1 MKSHS
6 LNSAVKVLSVLLFVQ
21 SAFALGQERKPVH
34 LSGLINDYSPLSA
47 NVKGSPWEMHG
58 QWSMEISPDRRTADF
73 AADMTMSGFGKT
85 ADGAVDPTQPLVNPH
100 THHILLTNI
109 KISWDMIGC
118 PTYATP
124 VPTSGFQIS
133 GTVSLLTGNGNN
145 APFETKPPSSML
157 QVCVT
162 GVDNAPYSVANANIT
177 LVFTGAA
184 TTHFGPQPIHGVVR
198 IAAADPNDKDG
209 DLDHRDR

>member
-1 MKSHS
+1 MKRHILISALRVSS
-6 LNSAVKVLSVLLFVQ
+6 LLLLVPVNLA
-21 SAFALGQERKPVH
+21 SGQERKPVH
-34 LSGLINDYSPLSA
+34 FSGLINDYSPLSA

-58 QWSMEISPDRRTADF
+58 QWSMDLRPDRGTAEF
-73 AADMTMSGFGKT
+73 TADMTMSGFGKT
-85 ADGAVDPTQPLVNPH
+85 AEGAVDPAQPLVNPH
-100 THHILLTNI
+100 THHIRLTNI

-124 VPTSGFQIS
+124 VPTSGFQIT

-145 APFETKPPSSML
+145 APFETTPPSSNL

-162 GVDNAPYSVANANIT
+162 GVDNAPYSVPNANIT
-177 LVFTGAA
+177 LVFTGPA

-198 IAAADPNDKDG
+198 IVATDPDDKNRDWGHG
-209 DLDHRDR
+209 DR

>member
-1 MKSHS
+1 MKSHI
-6 LNSAVKVLSVLLFVQ
+6 LNSAGRVVCVLLFVQ

-34 LSGLINDYSPLSA
+34 LSGLINDYSPLNA

-58 QWSMEISPDRRTADF
+58 QWSMDLQPGRDTADF
-73 AADMTMSGFGKT
+73 AADMTMSGFGRT
-85 ADGAVDPTQPLVNPH
+85 PEGAVDPTQPLLNPH
-100 THHILLTNI
+100 THHIRLTHI
-109 KISWDMIGC
+109 KISWDMVGC
-118 PTYATP
+118 PAYLTP

-145 APFETKPPSSML
+145 APFETKPPSSQL

-184 TTHFGPQPIHGVVR
+184 TSHFGTQAIHGVVKM
-198 IAAADPNDKDG
+198 AATDSEGKNWDPDP
-209 DLDHRDR
+209 RDR

>member
-1 MKSHS
+1 MKSHP
-6 LNSAVKVLSVLLFVQ
+6 LNSAARFLCVLLFVQ

-58 QWSMEISPDRRTADF
+58 QWSMDLQPDRETADF

-85 ADGAVDPTQPLVNPH
+85 AEGAVDPTQPLLNPH
-100 THHILLTNI
+100 THHIRLTNI
-109 KISWDMIGC
+109 KITWDMIGC
-118 PTYATP
+118 PAYATP
-124 VPTSGFQIS
+124 SPTSGFQIN

-145 APFETKPPSSML
+145 APFETTPPSSHL

-162 GVDNAPYSVANANIT
+162 GVDNAPYTVANANIT

-184 TTHFGPQPIHGVVR
+184 TTHFGPQPIHGVVK
-198 IAAADPNDKDG
+198 IAPADPD
-209 DLDHRDR
+209 DRH